1 MFKKIRSNRDPRDTV
16 LTELRREFGPHFGN
30 AKTKL
35 RSVAN
40 NHPRFLFWMMVV
52 NISLSA
58 ILCFTVFRHK
68 ELPVKTA
75 PIRLSASV
83 ANGFDKIIQAGAA
96 LRITIALKKQVDS
109 LTKKKTLSSADSAT
123 LLKDLDSL
131 NHIKP

>member
-16 LTELRREFGPHFGN
+16 LTELGRELGPHFGK

-40 NHPRFLFWMMVV
+40 NHPHFLFWMMVI
-52 NISLSA
+52 NISLST
-58 ILCFTVFRHK
+58 ILCFTVFRNREVQK
-68 ELPVKTA
+68 PIKITA
-75 PIRLSASV
+75 PISI
-83 ANGFDKIIQAGAA
+83 GFDKIIQAGAA